1 LHTPLGNQFATLAG
15 SFVEEN
21 ERIIVLCEPSQVDE
35 AVRCLVRIGLDNVA
49 SFFTPTMFDA
59 AVAKGLKTAQIRE
72 IDATAFMREMKDPNA
87 LVLDVRR
94 GSEYDA
100 GHVPGS
106 LNFAHTRLLAHIGEV
121 PGAQPL
127 LVHCQGG
134 TRSAFASALLERHG
148 FKPTN
153 IAGGFGAYEKAG
165 GEVVRETIHA

>member
-1 LHTPLGNQFATLAG
+1 
-15 SFVEEN
+15 V
-21 ERIIVLCEPSQVDE
+21 
-35 AVRCLVRIGLDNVA
+35 VRVGLDNVVG
-49 SFFTPTMFDA
+49 FITPSTLDA
-59 AVAKGLKTAQIRE
+59 TAAKGLKLMQTRE
-72 IDATAFMREMKDPNA
+72 IDAATFMRELKNPDA

-94 GSEYDA
+94 ASEYDA

-148 FKPTN
+148 FTPTN

-165 GEVVRETIHA
+165 GEVVRESVHV